1 MARTLTIKAGGPS
14 PFSDGWHEVTIS
26 KSKYGT
32 YKDSKFLELWFERYS
47 ENFTLR
53 IYEKMGKDGEEFAI
67 GNVFRFA
74 DAGITEALEG
84 ADGNTVVKLNDEA
97 EELVGKKLNIYLY
110 KDGKY
115 SRALTNVAPTTF
127 ENIVE
132 KFTEKDVEFWK
143 ARGRKYF
150 KDYIQP
156 KLEAKEE
163 ETEATADIP
172 F

>member
-14 PFSDGWHEVTIS
+14 PFSDGWHEVKIT
-26 KSKYGT
+26 KAKYGT
-32 YKDSKFLELWFERYS
+32 YGEAKFLEMWFDGYS

-53 IYEKMGKDGEEFAI
+53 VYAKQGKDGEEFAI

-74 DAGITEALEG
+74 NAGIVDAL
-84 ADGNTVVKLNDEA
+84 DGPDGETIIKYDDSPN
-97 EELVGKKLNIYLY
+97 ELIDKQLNIYLY

-115 SRALTNVAPTTF
+115 SRALTNVAPTVF

-143 ARGRKYF
+143 TRGEKYY
-150 KDYIQP
+150 KDYIEP
-156 KLEAKEE
+156 KLENKEE
-163 ETEATADIP
+163 KLETEDIP

>member
-14 PFSDGWHEVTIS
+14 PFSDGWHEVKIT
-26 KSKYGT
+26 KAKYGT
-32 YKDSKFLELWFERYS
+32 YGEAKFLEMWFDGYS

-53 IYEKMGKDGEEFAI
+53 VYAKQGKDGEEFAI

-74 DAGITEALEG
+74 NAGITEALEG
-84 ADGNTVVKLNDEA
+84 ADGNTVVKLNDDA
-97 EELVGKKLNIYLY
+97 EELIGKQLNIYLY

-115 SRALTNVAPTTF
+115 SRALTNVAPTVF

-143 ARGRKYF
+143 TRGEKYY
-150 KDYIQP
+150 KDYIEP
-156 KLEAKEE
+156 KLENKEE
-163 ETEATADIP
+163 KLETEDIP